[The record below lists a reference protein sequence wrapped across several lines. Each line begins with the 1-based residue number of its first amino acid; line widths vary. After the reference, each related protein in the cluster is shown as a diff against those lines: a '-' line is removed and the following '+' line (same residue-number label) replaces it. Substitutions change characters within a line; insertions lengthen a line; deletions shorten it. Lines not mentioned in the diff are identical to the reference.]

1 MASQPTRTASIGAC
15 LCVACFSV
23 SFDCHAQMCGGMED
37 LGLLP
42 GGTFAEAMGVSADG
56 AVVVGR
62 GTNASGLRGWR
73 WTASVGMHEVGY
85 LGGSDGSGFIA
96 RANGVSGDGTVVVGI
111 ALNPWNQGHAF
122 LWTPFIPTLDLGSF
136 THVTSAGRSEA
147 FAVSADGTTVVGS
160 SDWLPTMSSVPFRWT
175 AIDGLQD
182 LDLGPGVEGAA
193 YAASADGSVVVGYW
207 HNPNR
212 AFRWTEEDGAIDL
225 GMLPGSGRA
234 WATSVSANGSV
245 VVGWARE
252 PDQAFRWT
260 QSGGMESL
268 GVLPGYAHSV
278 ATGVSEDGSVVV
290 GYAFNGWPIARA
302 FRWTATSGMQDIG
315 TLGGDLRVANAI
327 SADGKTV
334 VGYSTDSNT
343 PGAPFKAFRWTAAPS
358 LADYDGD
365 FYLQV
370 IDFLNF
376 IDDFGS
382 CQGMAVPCG
391 QFGNPDIN
399 DDGVID
405 VLDFLD
411 YMDAFGRGC

>member
-1 MASQPTRTASIGAC
+1 MSLRSTRIGAISAWVFAAGLTGAHHC
-15 LCVACFSV
+15 E
-23 SFDCHAQMCGGMED
+23 AQMCGTMKD

-73 WTASVGMHEVGY
+73 WTDSLGMHEVGY

-96 RANGVSGDGTVVVGI
+96 RANGVSADGTIVVGA
-111 ALNPWNQGHAF
+111 ALNPWNRRHAF
-122 LWTPFIPTLDLGSF
+122 RWSQVNPNLDLGSF
-136 THVTSAGRSEA
+136 THPFSAGTSEA

-175 AIDGLQD
+175 AEGGLQD
-182 LDLGPGVEGAA
+182 LELGPGVEGTA
-193 YAASADGSVVVGYW
+193 YAVSADGSVVVGTAAGG
-207 HNPNR
+207 
-212 AFRWTEEDGAIDL
+212 AFRWTQEGGAIDL
-225 GMLPGSGRA
+225 GMLPGRSRA
-234 WATSVSANGSV
+234 WATSVSADGSV
-245 VVGWARE
+245 VVGWARV

-260 QSGGMESL
+260 QAGGLESL

-278 ATGVSEDGSVVV
+278 ATGVSADGSVVV

-315 TLGGDLRVANAI
+315 TLGGDLRVANAV
-327 SADGKTV
+327 SADGRTI
-334 VGYSTDSNT
+334 VGYSTDSNA
-343 PGAPFKAFRWTAAPS
+343 PGAPYKAFRWTAEPS
-358 LADYDGD
+358 PADYDGD

-370 IDFLNF
+370 IDLLDF
-376 IDDFGS
+376 IDDFGT
-382 CQGMAVPCG
+382 CQGQSSPCG
-391 QFGNPDIN
+391 HYGNPDIN
-399 DDGVID
+399 GDGMID

-411 YMDAFGRGC
+411 YMDAFGQGC